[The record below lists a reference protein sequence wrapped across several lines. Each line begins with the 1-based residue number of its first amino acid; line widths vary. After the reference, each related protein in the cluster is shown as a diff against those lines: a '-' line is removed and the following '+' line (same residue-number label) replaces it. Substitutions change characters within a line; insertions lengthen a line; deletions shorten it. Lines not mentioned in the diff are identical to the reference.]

1 MKDNRIKEMQEYIL
15 LHQSVS
21 LKELCDTFNVSMNT
35 VRRYIN
41 EITADSAIKKV
52 YGGVKVQSPV
62 SSLPTFTERNQT
74 QSRAKQLICKKAAE
88 YIKEN
93 DIIYIDSGTTTM

>member
-41 EITADSAIKKV
+41 EITADSARS
-52 YGGVKVQSPV
+52 SPQFRP
-62 SSLPTFTERNQT
+62 SP
-74 QSRAKQLICKKAAE
+74 QSRNGTRHKAE
-88 YIKEN
+88 PN
-93 DIIYIDSGTTTM
+93 S

>member
-35 VRRYIN
+35 VRRYIHGT
-41 EITADSAIKKV
+41 EPDTKPSQTADLQK
-52 YGGVKVQSPV
+52 G
-62 SSLPTFTERNQT
+62 
-74 QSRAKQLICKKAAE
+74 SRIHQGK
-88 YIKEN
+88 
-93 DIIYIDSGTTTM
+93 

>member
-62 SSLPTFTERNQT
+62 SPHIHGTEPDTKPSQT
-74 QSRAKQLICKKAAE
+74 ADLQKGSRIHQGK
-88 YIKEN
+88 
-93 DIIYIDSGTTTM
+93 

>member
-52 YGGVKVQSPV
+52 YGGV
-62 SSLPTFTERNQT
+62 
-74 QSRAKQLICKKAAE
+74 
-88 YIKEN
+88 
-93 DIIYIDSGTTTM
+93 